1 MTRAMQE
8 RMEMAPLVQLQMQ
21 SELDKAI
28 FQREVERE
36 AKRSEHV
43 LIAACLIV
51 GLVDL
56 GLWLLF
62 FSLIFSSFRA

>member
-1 MTRAMQE
+1 
-8 RMEMAPLVQLQMQ
+8 MQ

-51 GLVDL
+51 GLVGL